1 MPHGRVPAPH
11 GAANQYAQA
20 RLTGTVAD
28 VVQWGAQAM
37 LDGYWQQ
44 IDTLSRNMGNVD
56 PIIARREIIKAITQL
71 Q

>member
-1 MPHGRVPAPH
+1 MD
-11 GAANQYAQA
+11 AAGN
-20 RLTGTVAD
+20 
-28 VVQWGAQAM
+28 AQAM

-44 IDTLSRNMGNVD
+44 IDPLSRNMGNVD